1 MWGPIIQFLTIF
13 GGGVAVATILEDQQP
28 VIVQTAPTPAPPIVT
43 SPGDTISPWLII
55 AIAVLVLAAG
65 YVIRVFRKDT

>member
-1 MWGPIIQFLTIF
+1 MWGPIIQFLTLF
-13 GGGVAVATILEDQQP
+13 GGGVAVGKILEEQQP
-28 VIVQTAPTPAPPIVT
+28 VIVQTAPAPPIVS

>member
-28 VIVQTAPTPAPPIVT
+28 VIVQTTPAPPIVT
-43 SPGDTISPWLII
+43 SSGDTISPWLII
-55 AIAVLVLAAG
+55 AIAVLVVAAG
-65 YVIRVFRKDT
+65 YFLRVFRSN

>member
-28 VIVQTAPTPAPPIVT
+28 VIVQTTPAPPIVT

-55 AIAVLVLAAG
+55 AIAVLVVAAG
-65 YVIRVFRKDT
+65 YFLRVFRSN